1 MCRGKAAGRGLQ
13 DLMAQVRKLRVSSFI
28 VLGRVLVEGDDGE
41 VCVGCVSVGVWLSV
55 EGRG

>member
-1 MCRGKAAGRGLQ
+1 
-13 DLMAQVRKLRVSSFI
+13 MAQVRKLRVSSFI